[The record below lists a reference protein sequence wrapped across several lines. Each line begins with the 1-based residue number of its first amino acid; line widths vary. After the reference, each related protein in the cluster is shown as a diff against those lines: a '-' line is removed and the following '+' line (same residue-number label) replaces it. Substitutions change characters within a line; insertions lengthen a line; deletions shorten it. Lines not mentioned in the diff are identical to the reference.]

1 MKEVILWKLRLL
13 MNLGKATNKGSMILW
28 KLRLLM
34 NLIVLYKATTAYK
47 FNCLVYKGKAA
58 DEGNHLVEAKTVN
71 EFNCLV
77 LMK

>member
-34 NLIVLYKATTAYK
+34 NLGKAT
-47 FNCLVYKGKAA
+47 N
-58 DEGNHLVEAKTVN
+58 EGSHLVEAKTVN
-71 EFNCLV
+71 EFR
-77 LMK
+77 